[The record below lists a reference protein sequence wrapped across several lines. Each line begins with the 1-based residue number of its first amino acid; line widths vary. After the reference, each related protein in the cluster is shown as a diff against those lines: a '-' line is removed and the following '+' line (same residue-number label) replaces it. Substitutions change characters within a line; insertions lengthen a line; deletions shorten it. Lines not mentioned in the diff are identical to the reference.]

1 MTAIRKQNVK
11 KALTGAP
18 ASDDDA
24 TACAGPGVTVA
35 ERFFKTSDC
44 VHLRIIDFIPPE
56 NDGGKPVLVFVA
68 GWISMISAWRP
79 VLSVLTPYMRILY
92 VETREKRSA
101 LVDWTKSTD
110 FSISRMV
117 FDLRELLEE
126 LVPPSSVFFLAGS
139 SLGSTVIL
147 DFLSGC
153 RRQPELA
160 VVIAPNAEFGIPRWF
175 YPLVRLIPPA
185 AYSLVRAPIK
195 HYLCTYRIDSLH
207 EKEQALKYQRSL
219 DWADPRRLKASA
231 LAMKGYSLWPKLGG
245 IAAPV
250 VIVAA
255 RTDRLH
261 GVRDIERMAKLI
273 PDARMEIMESNR
285 ETHSEKAGRFILDEI
300 EKCLKTTETS

>member
-1 MTAIRKQNVK
+1 MTAFKEQSVK
-11 KALTGAP
+11 KALPGTP

-24 TACAGPGVTVA
+24 TACAGPGVTFD
-35 ERFFKTSDC
+35 EIFFKTSDG

-56 NDGGKPVLVFVA
+56 NDGVTPVLVFVA

-79 VLSVLTPYMRILY
+79 VLSVLTPGMRVLY

-101 LVDWTKSTD
+101 RVDWTKSPD
-110 FSISRMV
+110 FSIPRMV
-117 FDLRELLEE
+117 LDLREILKE
-126 LVPPSSVFFLAGS
+126 LVPPSSVLFLAGS

-147 DFLSGC
+147 DCLSRC
-153 RRQPELA
+153 RRKPELA

-185 AYSLVRAPIK
+185 AYGLIKAPLK

-207 EKEQALKYQRSL
+207 EREQALKYQRSL
-219 DWADPRRLKASA
+219 DWADPGRLKASA
-231 LAMKGYSLWPKLGG
+231 LAMKGYSLWPKLSG
-245 IAAPV
+245 IAVPV

-255 RTDRLH
+255 RTDLLH
-261 GVRDIERMAKLI
+261 GVRDIERMARLI

-285 ETHSEKAGRFILDEI
+285 ETHSEKAGRFILDQVE
-300 EKCLKTTETS
+300 ECLGTPKTL